1 MSTNTLST
9 LSRYKKVMLA
19 LLLGVISLLLSP
31 YGIVVLLGEIQ
42 IDIPWSLIFP
52 VLVSMSL
59 GWPYGLLS
67 GWAGGAFFP
76 FLLWPEDGWANATTS
91 LVYLGLYTLLG
102 IASDERYFKKARS
115 FPLRIISVI
124 VVYLVVNCCYNYF
137 LFNNMLSLNP
147 AFWNEGSLMHLDLD
161 VLYGF
166 TLKDGINIIAVTLAA
181 DTFLRLPY
189 LRKLLGMHVSDEMQ
203 ANTSIFIMT
212 FFIPV
217 IAWLSFV
224 ALGSTLLKGSNA
236 LQYEH
241 KYFALLIILTNGFL
255 VSRLLFHYHEKH
267 ELEMHLKNKKLQLQ
281 NRELEQFA
289 YITSHDLQEPLQTLN
304 TISEMMKKEYTGT
317 LDPKAET
324 YLKFIGQSSQRM
336 RELVRGLL
344 DYARIGK
351 TGEKALLDLN
361 VLVKEVLEDMA
372 ARIEEK
378 KAVFEIQH
386 LPTLN
391 VYSTELR
398 QLFQNLISNA
408 LKFSRADTLPIIR
421 ISVDKNPQHWLF
433 AIEDNGIGMEQD
445 DLDKIFTI
453 FKRLHNRN
461 EYEGIGIGLSHAKK
475 IIALHGGELWVT
487 SQLGQGSIFYFTIPF
502 QRLI

>member
-1 MSTNTLST
+1 MNTSST
-9 LSRYKKVMLA
+9 LSIPQKVTLA
-19 LLLGVISLLLSP
+19 LCLGMASLLLSP
-31 YGIVVLLGEIQ
+31 YGIVFLLGEIQ

-52 VLVSMSL
+52 ILISL
-59 GWPYGLLS
+59 SFGWSYGLLS
-67 GWAGGAFFP
+67 GLAGGAFFP
-76 FLLWPEDGWANATTS
+76 FLLWSEDGWANVTTS
-91 LVYLGLYTLLG
+91 LVYIGLYTMLG
-102 IASDERYFKKARS
+102 IASDERYFKKVTS
-115 FPLRIISVI
+115 VPLRMLLVI
-124 VVYLVVNCCYNYF
+124 VLYLLVNCTYNYF
-137 LFNNMLSLNP
+137 LFNVMLSLNP
-147 AFWNEGSLMHLDLD
+147 AFWGEGSLTHLDLN

-166 TLKDGINIIAVTLAA
+166 ALKDGINIIAVTLAA

-189 LRKLLGMHVSDEMQ
+189 LRRLLGIHVPEEMH

-217 IAWLSFV
+217 LAWLAFL
-224 ALGSTLLKGSNA
+224 ALGLTLLKDGNA

-241 KYFALLIILTNGFL
+241 KSFALLIILTNGFL

-267 ELEMHLKNKKLQLQ
+267 ELEMQLKNKKLQLQ
-281 NRELEQFA
+281 NKELEQFA

-304 TISEMMKKEYTGT
+304 TISEMMKKEYSGN

-324 YLKFIGQSSQRM
+324 YLNFISQSSQRM

-351 TGEKALLDLN
+351 SGEESVLDLN
-361 VLVKEVLEDMA
+361 QLVKEVLQDMA
-372 ARIEEK
+372 IRIEEK
-378 KAVFEIQH
+378 KAQFEIQH

-391 VYSTELR
+391 VYPTELR

-408 LKFSRADTLPIIR
+408 IKFSVIDRQPLIHIR
-421 ISVDKNPQHWLF
+421 VEKKSQHWMF
-433 AIEDNGIGMEQD
+433 SIQDNGIGMEEQ

-461 EYEGIGIGLSHAKK
+461 DYEGIGIGLSHAKK
-475 IIALHGGELWVT
+475 IIALHGGEIWVH
-487 SQLGQGSIFYFTIPF
+487 SRPGQGSTFYFTIPF
-502 QRLI
+502 QQVI